1 MDKII
6 KRGAKKPRIP
16 HSVGRA
22 CPSWIAGF
30 YDVEKGVRLR
40 DSVDIAL
47 CDLEKASDY
56 SNRNTLFPEH
66 GGLGQ
71 TALPPESA
79 VWDRLPYHLNRRSGT
94 DRPPM
99 VGGLGR
105 PPYLVTLLKAL
116 PCARC
121 SRRNRRGV
129 TPV

>member
-16 HSVGRA
+16 HSVDRA

-56 SNRNTLFPEH
+56 SNRNTLF
-66 GGLGQ
+66 Q
-71 TALPPESA
+71 STA
-79 VWDRLPYHLNRRSGT
+79 VWDRPPYHLNRRFVRSG
-94 DRPPM
+94 
-99 VGGLGR
+99 
-105 PPYLVTLLKAL
+105 
-116 PCARC
+116 
-121 SRRNRRGV
+121 
-129 TPV
+129 